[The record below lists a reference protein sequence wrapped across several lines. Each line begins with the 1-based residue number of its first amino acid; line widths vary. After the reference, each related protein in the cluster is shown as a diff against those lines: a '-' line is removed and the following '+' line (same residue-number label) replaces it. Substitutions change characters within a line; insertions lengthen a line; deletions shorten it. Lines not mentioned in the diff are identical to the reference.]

1 MRSWHKHLA
10 IWSIALAWVMAQPGT
25 VGASGVDRP
34 AASVGDIGFYI
45 DTAGFRASEGSTY
58 QEIYFLLPGR
68 QLSFEPD
75 DAGVPTATF
84 AVDVCVQNAAG
95 DTVRYERMRRRTQAG
110 AEDGAQG
117 AAVLDLFTLTL
128 NPGDGAL
135 TVTVQ
140 DERSGKEGMCRIALP
155 VTAFDQE
162 RLAISDIQF
171 GSQIAQAEGEGK
183 FVKNGMRVT
192 PNVMRRVSSESPVL
206 YAYFEIYNF
215 AQDPNVK
222 TDSFNLYFAIV
233 DSSGAEVKPFPGK
246 RIRKPG
252 SSCVNT
258 ESLDLSDLKP
268 GDYDLMV
275 MVKDN
280 LNGRRVIV
288 KRGFTLLPP
297 GAPSTNLGLD
307 DAALQRYYD
316 GIKYLATQQE
326 LETFRSLTPEGK
338 RDFVVAFWKRKDPTP
353 GSPENEFALKHFRQ
367 MQFADTQF
375 REGKKKG
382 SDTDR
387 GRVFIRYGP
396 PSDIQRYMTR
406 SIGKAYQIWTYQK
419 TGNYEFVFIDRRGT
433 GAYELVHSNMPG
445 ERYNPYWKVDRL
457 DEKRPG
463 DLEDTQPLPEETE
476 NQ

>member
-1 MRSWHKHLA
+1 MVSWHKHLA
-10 IWSIALAWVMAQPGT
+10 ILSIALAWGT
-25 VGASGVDRP
+25 VGINAAGASDRP
-34 AASVGDIGFYI
+34 AASAGDIGFYI
-45 DTAGFRASEGSTY
+45 DTAGFRASEGRTY
-58 QEIYFLLPGR
+58 QEIYFLLPGH
-68 QLSFEPD
+68 QLAFEPD

-84 AVDVCVQNAAG
+84 AVDVCVQNAEG

-110 AEDGAQG
+110 EEDGAQG
-117 AAVLDLFTLTL
+117 ASAVLDLFLLAL
-128 NPGDGAL
+128 NPGDGTL

-155 VTAFDQE
+155 VVAFDQE
-162 RLAISDIQF
+162 HLAISGIQF
-171 GSQIAQAEGEGK
+171 GSQIAQAEGEDK

-215 AQDPNVK
+215 AQDPNAK
-222 TDSFNLYFAIV
+222 TDSFNLYCAVV

-258 ESLDLSDLKP
+258 ESLDLSDLSP

-280 LNGRRVIV
+280 LNGQRVIK

-297 GAPSTNLGLD
+297 GAPSANLGLD

-326 LETFRSLTPEGK
+326 LETYRSLTPEGK
-338 RDFVVAFWKRKDPTP
+338 RDFVVAFWKQKDPTP

-375 REGKKKG
+375 QEGKRKG

-419 TGNYEFVFIDRRGT
+419 TGNYEFVFIDRRGA
-433 GAYELVHSNMPG
+433 GAYELVHSSMPG

-463 DLEDTQPLPEETE
+463 DLQDIPPTTEEPEE
-476 NQ
+476 Q